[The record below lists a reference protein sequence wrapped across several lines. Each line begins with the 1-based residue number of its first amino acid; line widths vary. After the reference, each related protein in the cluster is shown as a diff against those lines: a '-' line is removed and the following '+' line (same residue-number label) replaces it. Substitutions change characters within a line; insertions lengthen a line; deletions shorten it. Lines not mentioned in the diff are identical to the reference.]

1 MNARHSPPSSWRA
14 AQAQLSAKWQSLQ
27 KRERTLV
34 AIATSVVLLAVV
46 WLVAIAPAWRVYTSY
61 ASSSQ
66 ALERQVQQ
74 MQAMRQYALQMQ
86 AELASST
93 AGGAASPTAMAK
105 AIETSAQRLLDT
117 KTPIPLVGDR
127 VTVRFQNV
135 AAPQLLQ
142 WLQQVRESTR
152 AQAAQ
157 VQLSRSAS
165 GGTPAAGAANIAL
178 WSGQVVLALP
188 IDAAR

>member
-1 MNARHSPPSSWRA
+1 MNARHSPPSSWRS

-34 AIATSVVLLAVV
+34 AVATSVVVLALV

-93 AGGAASPTAMAK
+93 AGGSASPTAMAK
-105 AIETSAQRLLDT
+105 AIETSAQRLLGT

-157 VQLSRSAS
+157 VQLNRVAN
-165 GGTPAAGAANIAL
+165 GAPAAGVANTAA

-188 IDAAR
+188 IEATR

>member
-1 MNARHSPPSSWRA
+1 MVA
-14 AQAQLSAKWQSLQ
+14 AAA
-27 KRERTLV
+27 
-34 AIATSVVLLAVV
+34 SVVGVALV
-46 WLVAIAPAWRVYTSY
+46 WLIAIAPAWQVHASY

-66 ALERQVQQ
+66 ALERQIQQ

-93 AGGAASPTAMAK
+93 AGSSHSPTAMAS
-105 AIETSAQRLLDT
+105 AIQTSAERLLGT
-117 KTPIPLVGDR
+117 TSPTPLAGDR

-135 AAPQLLQ
+135 PAPQLLQ

-157 VQLSRSAS
+157 VQLSRS
-165 GGTPAAGAANIAL
+165 TPTKANAAQAVL

-188 IDAAR
+188 VQAPR

>member
-1 MNARHSPPSSWRA
+1 MVA
-14 AQAQLSAKWQSLQ
+14 AAA
-27 KRERTLV
+27 
-34 AIATSVVLLAVV
+34 SVVVLALV
-46 WLVAIAPAWRVYTSY
+46 WLLAIAPAWRVYTSY

-93 AGGAASPTAMAK
+93 AGGNASPTAMAK
-105 AIETSAQRLLDT
+105 AIETSAQRLLGT
-117 KTPIPLVGDR
+117 KTPSPLAGDR

-135 AAPQLLQ
+135 PAPQFLQ

-157 VQLSRSAS
+157 VQLSRA
-165 GGTPAAGAANIAL
+165 PNAAQGSGAAAATTVL
-178 WSGQVVLALP
+178 WSGHVVLALP
-188 IDAAR
+188 MDAPR